1 MEKRLYIKP
10 QSRIVLLHGSML
22 MMGGSNTVNGYG
34 EGNINTIGDADDND
48 APPTPNSTPAREN
61 IWGFTEED

>member
-22 MMGGSNTVNGYG
+22 MTYGSNTVNDYIQGSD
-34 EGNINTIGDADDND
+34 ITIGDKDD
-48 APPTPNSTPAREN
+48 STPAREN